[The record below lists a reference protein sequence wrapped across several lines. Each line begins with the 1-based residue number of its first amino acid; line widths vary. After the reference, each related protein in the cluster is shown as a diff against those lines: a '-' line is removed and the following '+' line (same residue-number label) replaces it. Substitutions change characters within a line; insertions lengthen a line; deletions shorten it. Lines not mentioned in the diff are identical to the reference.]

1 MDPLSVSNITAD
13 AIAIQE
19 RDGFRAAGWQKVL
32 APAKVN
38 LYLAIGAKRP
48 DGYHSAETVLHAI
61 NIHDTL
67 YIRRKPP
74 TASDFGTGRP
84 VVVMVTC
91 GDVALPPLD
100 SADNLAAKAVMALA
114 EAVGDGD
121 CATDVEIRIEK
132 NIPFQAGLGGASGD
146 AAAALVGAARLWGLD
161 PADERIEATA
171 RTLGA
176 DVPFFLHGGCA
187 YLDGVGDRFVHA
199 LQPMK
204 HPLVLVKPAG
214 GVSTAQAY
222 GAFDGDPRPVPEET
236 AARARE
242 AREAQDVPL
251 FNNLAA
257 AAHSLLPELQAVGQW
272 IEQQPGVQRSLL
284 CGSGAC
290 TFAPCESFEAACA
303 AVAQA
308 RKRGWWARATSF
320 GAMGAI
326 AVGTGVQG

>member
-1 MDPLSVSNITAD
+1 MSVSNITAD

-38 LYLAIGAKRP
+38 LYLAIGAKRS
-48 DGYHSAETVLHAI
+48 DGYHNVETVLHAV

-74 TASDFGTGRP
+74 AAPGCDSGSP
-84 VVVMVTC
+84 AVAMVAC
-91 GDVALPPLD
+91 GDIALPTLD
-100 SADNLAAKAVMALA
+100 GADNLAAKAVTALA
-114 EAVGDGD
+114 EAVGHDD
-121 CATDVEIRIEK
+121 CRADVEIRIEK
-132 NIPFQAGLGGASGD
+132 NIPFQAGLGGASSD

-161 PADERIEATA
+161 PADERIEAVA

-176 DVPFFLHGGCA
+176 DIPFFLHGGCA
-187 YLDGVGDRFVHA
+187 YLDGAGDRFVHD

-204 HPLVLVKPAG
+204 HPIVLVKPAG
-214 GVSTAQAY
+214 GVSTAAAY
-222 GAFDGDPRPVPEET
+222 GAFDADPQLVPEAS
-236 AARARE
+236 AARIRE
-242 AREAQDVPL
+242 ARDARDVPF

-257 AAHSLLPELQAVGQW
+257 AAEGLLPELQAVNQW

-290 TFAPCESFEAACA
+290 TFAQCESFEAACA

-320 GAMGAI
+320 GTMGAM
-326 AVGTGVQG
+326 AVGTGV